1 MRRPQHWR
9 DVEADPRPGMRVADG
24 WPAMVPTLGSEALD
38 RLFLEARSI
47 QTFLDQPVSDETVR
61 RLYELVKL
69 TPTGFNS
76 QPGRYV
82 FVRSPAAK
90 EVLAPA
96 LSSSNRK
103 KMMAAPLTVIV
114 AYDPR
119 FYERL
124 PELFPSYDARKLFL
138 DAPGLIEQTGERN
151 STLQAAF
158 LIVAARALGLDAGP
172 MSGFREAEIDGAF
185 FADGRGKTTMVINL
199 GYGDRS
205 ALAPRGP
212 RLAFEDTARIV

>member
-1 MRRPQHWR
+1 MDPILRS
-9 DVEADPRPGMRVADG
+9 DV
-24 WPAMVPTLGSEALD
+24 LD
-38 RLFLEARSI
+38 QLFVEARSI
-47 QTFLDQPVSDETVR
+47 QTFLDRPVGDETVR

-82 FVRSPAAK
+82 FVRSASAK
-90 EVLAPA
+90 EQLAPA

-119 FYERL
+119 FHERL
-124 PELFPSYDARKLFL
+124 PDLFPGYDARKLFL
-138 DAPGLIEQTGERN
+138 DTPGLIEQTGERN

-158 LIVAARALGLDAGP
+158 LILAARALGLDAGP
-172 MSGFREAEIDGAF
+172 MSGFREAEIDRAF
-185 FADGRGKTTMVINL
+185 FADGRGRTTMVINL
-199 GYGDRS
+199 GYGDR
-205 ALAPRGP
+205 ATLAPRGP
-212 RLAFEDTARIV
+212 RLTFEETARIV